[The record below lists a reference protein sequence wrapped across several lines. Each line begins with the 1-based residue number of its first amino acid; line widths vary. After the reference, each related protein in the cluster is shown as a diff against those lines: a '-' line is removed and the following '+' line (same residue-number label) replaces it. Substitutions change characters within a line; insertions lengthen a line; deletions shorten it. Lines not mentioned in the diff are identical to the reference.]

1 MEIASLFRG
10 LPTMSVEQ
18 VRAYIDQR
26 EPSQYTL
33 LDVREVNE
41 YEESHLPGAVLIPVG
56 ELPNRYQEL
65 DPAKPTIVYCR
76 SGGRGGSGTGV
87 LVHAGFGQV
96 WNMAGGMMAWQ
107 GLTATGAPE
116 AGIAWFDEAHT
127 LDDYIALASLL
138 EVGARRF
145 YEEMAIHLGGEDAEL
160 FRSLAKAE
168 EDHISLLASL
178 RVGDGDQD
186 TGARH
191 EQEEQDVMEGG
202 ISLQVTLTWARQQPP
217 ISVLELAI
225 AMECNAYDR
234 YLRVA
239 ALAKDKEVTK
249 ALEALA
255 CEEKTHLDRLV
266 RAFAVYS

>member
-1 MEIASLFRG
+1 MELASLFRS
-10 LPTMSVEQ
+10 LPTMTVEQ
-18 VRAYIDQR
+18 VRTYIDQR
-26 EPSQYTL
+26 DPCQYTL

-56 ELPNRYQEL
+56 ELTSRHQEL

-76 SGGRGGSGTGV
+76 SGGRAGSGTGV
-87 LVHAGFGQV
+87 LVHAGFTQV
-96 WNMAGGMMAWQ
+96 WNMAGGMLAWQ

-127 LDDYIALASLL
+127 INDYIALASIL
-138 EVGARRF
+138 EAGARRF
-145 YEEMAIHLGGEDAEL
+145 YTEMAVHLGGEDAEL

-168 EDHISLLASL
+168 DDHISLLASL
-178 RVGDGDQD
+178 RVGNS
-186 TGARH
+186 AASR
-191 EQEEQDVMEGG
+191 EQVEQDVMEGG
-202 ISLQVTLTWARQQPP
+202 ISLQVTLAWAKQQPP

-239 ALAKDKEVTK
+239 ALAKDREVTR

-255 CEEKTHLDRLV
+255 REEKAHLDRLV
-266 RAFAVYS
+266 RAFTSLRP

>member
-1 MEIASLFRG
+1 MDLASLFRS
-10 LPTMSVEQ
+10 LPTMTVEQ
-18 VRAYIDQR
+18 VRSYIDER

-56 ELPNRYQEL
+56 ELPNRHHEL

-87 LVHAGFGQV
+87 LVHAGFNQV
-96 WNMAGGMMAWQ
+96 WNMAGGTLAWQ

-116 AGIAWFDEAHT
+116 AGIAWFDDAHT
-127 LDDYIALASLL
+127 VNDYIALAAVL
-138 EVGARRF
+138 EVGARHF
-145 YEEMAIHLGGEDAEL
+145 YSEMADHLGGDAAEL
-160 FRSLAKAE
+160 FRSLARAE
-168 EDHISLLASL
+168 EDHLALLASL
-178 RVGDGDQD
+178 QVGAEA
-186 TGARH
+186 GAADPA
-191 EQEEQDVMEGG
+191 QSEQDVMEGG
-202 ISLQVTLTWARQQPP
+202 VSLQATLSWARQQPP

-239 ALAKDKEVTK
+239 ALAGDSQVTK

-255 CEEKTHLDRLV
+255 REEKAHLDRLV
-266 RAFAVYS
+266 KAFAAHR